1 MLSQRH
7 SKRNE
12 KNAHMEVGCTKSV
25 KNICI
30 VGVHQKELFLQGHTK
45 TSSHLS
51 HAFRQ
56 HERSER
62 HMS

>member
-1 MLSQRH
+1 
-7 SKRNE
+7 
-12 KNAHMEVGCTKSV
+12 MEVGCTKSV